1 MSVVVNSGI
10 VLKFAGE
17 MPSCEFGI
25 LQILSLVMAVYI
37 ELFLAEYKKSN
48 SYD

>member
-37 ELFLAEYKKSN
+37 ELLAEYKKIQLI
-48 SYD
+48 